1 MSKIYQIEVEEILQ
15 KVVEIEADSLDE
27 AIDKARQQYSDE
39 EIILYAECLME
50 TNFSEYR
57 DEVIQEK
64 KHKDYER

>member
-50 TNFSEYR
+50 TNFSE
-57 DEVIQEK
+57 
-64 KHKDYER
+64 

>member
-15 KVVEIEADSLDE
+15 KVVDIEADSLDE
-27 AIDKARQQYSDE
+27 AIDKARQQYRDE

-57 DEVIQEK
+57 DEVIHERK
-64 KHKDYER
+64 NKAYER

>member
-64 KHKDYER
+64 KNKDYER